1 NYFYTA
7 DAIII
12 ATGAHPKY
20 LNISSEKLYKG
31 KGVSTCA
38 VCDGFFYKDKEVAVV
53 GGGNTAIEET
63 LYLSNFVKKI
73 HLIHRREYFTA
84 EKILITRL
92 MKKVQENKVILYLN
106 STIQKI

>member
-1 NYFYTA
+1 A

-73 HLIHRREYFTA
+73 HL
-84 EKILITRL
+84 
-92 MKKVQENKVILYLN
+92 
-106 STIQKI
+106 